1 MSDRLIIRQARSSDA
16 ERINELSRNE
26 LGYDH
31 PPEKTRD
38 TLEVLL
44 QKDIILVAETD
55 GGVVGYIHLCD
66 YELLYAPRMKNVLG
80 IAVDARYRRMG
91 IGSSLLRE
99 AERLA
104 AEDGAAGI
112 RLVSGKSRTGAHAF
126 YESAGYYGGKEQIN
140 FKKKFWEW

>member
-1 MSDRLIIRQARSSDA
+1 MSERLIIRRARLSDA

-26 LGYDH
+26 LGYDY
-31 PPEKTRD
+31 PLDKTRD
-38 TLEVLL
+38 ALEALL
-44 QKDIILVAETD
+44 QRDIILVAETD
-55 GGVVGYIHLCD
+55 GSVIGYIHLCD

-80 IAVDARYRRMG
+80 IAVDSGCRRMG
-91 IGSSLLRE
+91 VGSELLRE

-104 AEDGAAGI
+104 EEDGAAGI

>member
-1 MSDRLIIRQARSSDA
+1 MSERLIIRKARLSDA

-31 PPEKTRD
+31 PLDKTRD
-38 TLEVLL
+38 ALETLL
-44 QKDIILVAETD
+44 QRDIILVAETE

-80 IAVDARYRRMG
+80 IAVDSGCRRMG
-91 IGSSLLRE
+91 VGSELLRE

-104 AEDGAAGI
+104 MEDGAAGI

>member
-1 MSDRLIIRQARSSDA
+1 MSEQLIIRKARLSDA
-16 ERINELSRNE
+16 ERINELNRDE
-26 LGYDH
+26 LGYDY
-31 PPEKTRD
+31 PLDKTRD
-38 TLEVLL
+38 ALEAIIER
-44 QKDIILVAETD
+44 DIILVAETD

-66 YELLYAPRMKNVLG
+66 YELLYAPKMKNVMG
-80 IAVDARYRRMG
+80 IAVDADCRRMG
-91 IGSSLLRE
+91 IGSELLRE

-126 YESAGYYGGKEQIN
+126 YESAGYYGGKEQLN

>member
-1 MSDRLIIRQARSSDA
+1 MSERLIIRKARLSDA
-16 ERINELSRNE
+16 ERINELNRNE
-26 LGYDH
+26 LGYDY
-31 PPEKTRD
+31 PLDKTRD
-38 TLEVLL
+38 ALEALL
-44 QKDIILVAETD
+44 DKDIILVAES
-55 GGVVGYIHLCD
+55 GGTVVGYIHLCD
-66 YELLYAPRMKNVLG
+66 YKLLYAPGMKNVMG
-80 IAVDARYRRMG
+80 IAVDSDFRRMG
-91 IGSSLLRE
+91 VGSELLRE